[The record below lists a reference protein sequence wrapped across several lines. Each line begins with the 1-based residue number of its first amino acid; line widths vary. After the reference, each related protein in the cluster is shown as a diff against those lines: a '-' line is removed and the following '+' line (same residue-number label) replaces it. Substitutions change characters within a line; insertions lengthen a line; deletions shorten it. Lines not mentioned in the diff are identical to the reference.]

1 MSEPQT
7 QYAYFQG
14 RIVPISE
21 ATVPITTQSLHYGTG
36 VFGGMRAYWNAE
48 HEEAYIFRPY
58 EHFERL
64 LQSAALLRMKL
75 DYTPA
80 SLLDILTALIQK
92 EGFRTNCYIRPLAY
106 IAEQTLAVRLHDL
119 QPDLAIFVNPLGDA
133 HFVSVDEGAHVCISA
148 WRRVDDNAIPAR
160 GKVVGAYVNSMMIK
174 SDAVLAG
181 YDDALVLNNDGHVA
195 EFSTANM
202 MMVRKGV
209 VITPPITDNILEGVV
224 RRSLIHL
231 LRHELGV
238 EVVERPIDRTEVYLA
253 EEMFMCGT
261 GAQIS
266 PVTRIE
272 HRDVG
277 DGEIGPIT
285 RRLRD
290 LYMDVVHGRS
300 DKYQHWVAPVY
311 SAETMMK

>member
-119 QPDLAIFVNPLGDA
+119 QPDLAGSGLGELDLL
-133 HFVSVDEGAHVCISA
+133 DGEDLC
-148 WRRVDDNAIPAR
+148 RVTE
-160 GKVVGAYVNSMMIK
+160 
-174 SDAVLAG
+174 
-181 YDDALVLNNDGHVA
+181 LVLHECAHDSPLYGC
-195 EFSTANM
+195 
-202 MMVRKGV
+202 R
-209 VITPPITDNILEGVV
+209 V
-224 RRSLIHL
+224 RRSS
-231 LRHELGV
+231 R
-238 EVVERPIDRTEVYLA
+238 
-253 EEMFMCGT
+253 
-261 GAQIS
+261 
-266 PVTRIE
+266 
-272 HRDVG
+272 
-277 DGEIGPIT
+277 IT
-285 RRLRD
+285 RDERTRSTTSAGSRFSPA
-290 LYMDVVHGRS
+290 VSRSAGR
-300 DKYQHWVAPVY
+300 
-311 SAETMMK
+311 